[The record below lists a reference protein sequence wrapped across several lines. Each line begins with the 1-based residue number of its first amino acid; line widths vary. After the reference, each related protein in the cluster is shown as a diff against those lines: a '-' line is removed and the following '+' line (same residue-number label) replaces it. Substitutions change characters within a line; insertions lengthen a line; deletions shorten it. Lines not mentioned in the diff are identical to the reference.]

1 MTYEEKRQLYLAIS
15 QMLADA
21 GLNQQT
27 VREIVEQEI
36 EKKVDRAIK
45 QAIDRLNESVYGVDY
60 IGTSIQ
66 KRINNDYLN
75 RSIFSD
81 AVKEELKN
89 RVIKVFINEDA
100 R

>member
-15 QMLADA
+15 QLLADA
-21 GLNQQT
+21 GLNQQK

-36 EKKVDRAIK
+36 EKKVDRAVK
-45 QAIDRLNESVYGVDY
+45 QAIDRLNESVYSRDY
-60 IGTSIQ
+60 IGTSIE